1 VEYYLNLIVRA
12 IFIENMAL
20 ALFLGICS
28 FVAVSK
34 RVSTSLGLGAA
45 VTFVLLMTVPL
56 NNLLYTYVLR
66 RGALRWL
73 SDDLTQYDLSFLQL
87 LTFLGSIAAATQV
100 VEMFLDRYAPAL
112 HGALGVFIPL
122 IATNCAILG
131 GSLFMV
137 NRNYSLPEST
147 AFAFGSGIGWMMAIV
162 ALAALRERLAYSVV
176 PAPLRGIGI
185 AFILIG
191 VMAMGFLAFSGIRL

>member
-1 VEYYLNLIVRA
+1 VEHYLNLIVRA

-34 RVSTSLGLGAA
+34 RVPTSFGLGAA

-56 NNLLYTYVLR
+56 NNLIYTYVLR

-73 SDDLTQYDLSFLQL
+73 SEDLTQYDLSFLQL
-87 LTFLGSIAAATQV
+87 LTFLGSIAASTQL
-100 VEMFLDRYAPAL
+100 VEMFLDRFAPAL
-112 HGALGVFIPL
+112 YGALGVFLPL

-137 NRNYSLPEST
+137 NRNYSLPESV
-147 AFAFGSGIGWMMAIV
+147 AFAFGSGIGWLMAIV
-162 ALAALRERLAYSVV
+162 ALSAIRERLQYSLV

-185 AFILIG
+185 TFILIG
-191 VMAMGFLAFSGIRL
+191 IMAMGFMAFSGIRR